1 MKFLSNKSQRN
12 AMYLLVKL
20 ARFVMARY
28 KRFFE
33 QDEVLMN
40 DIVYTFIYLAVYIWG
55 YKGYMILDKEVF
67 DGYRDGRCVEIAE
80 DQI

>member
-1 MKFLSNKSQRN
+1 
-12 AMYLLVKL
+12 MYLLVRL

-33 QDEVLMN
+33 QDEDLMN
-40 DIVYTFIYLAVYIWG
+40 EVVYMFMYLSIYIAG
-55 YKGYMILDKEVF
+55 YKGLAQLDTEVF

-80 DQI
+80 DEI

>member
-1 MKFLSNKSQRN
+1 MRVVVL
-12 AMYLLVKL
+12 L

-33 QDEVLMN
+33 QDEDTMN
-40 DIVYTFIYLAVYIWG
+40 YVVNLFIYLAVYIGG
-55 YKGYMILDKEVF
+55 YKGLFQLDEEVF

-80 DQI
+80 DEI